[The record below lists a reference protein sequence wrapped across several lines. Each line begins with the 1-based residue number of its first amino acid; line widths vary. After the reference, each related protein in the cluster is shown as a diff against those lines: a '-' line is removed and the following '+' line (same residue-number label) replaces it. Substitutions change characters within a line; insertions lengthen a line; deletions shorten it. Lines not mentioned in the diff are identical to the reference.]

1 MSSATQLPS
10 SEPSRLHLTL
20 RGVVVLVGLY
30 FFAIS
35 VTLMGASFKLTGK
48 QAAEGVLEWAQ
59 NPILGL
65 LVGIF
70 MTAVVQSSST
80 VTTMIVTAVAG
91 GLVPLPV
98 AVPMVMG
105 ANIGT
110 TVTNSLVAMGSMV
123 RSQEFKRSMQAATVH
138 DFFNFMIV
146 LLLLPV
152 EVAVQATGVLKPV
165 GGGASLGLLGW
176 IGDRISQVAAG
187 SGTTIGLDKSQSG
200 FGFIFKGPATAVL
213 DAIAGLVTGGEF
225 HSAKKLSKAVAA
237 GTEGLGAWQLWTG
250 ILGVAVGLLL
260 LSACLVV
267 ISKNMRVLVLGP
279 LEGALAGPLLTNPA
293 ICIALG
299 VVITLLVQSSSI
311 TTSLLVPV
319 AAAGLLQLRQVFHF
333 TLGAN
338 IGTTCTGLLAALLLV
353 TGGETGAQLGLA
365 IACVH
370 AVFNLT
376 GTALVF
382 TIRPLHDVPLRLAR
396 GFAEA
401 AVRRRSY
408 AVAYL
413 IGVFFV
419 FPGALL
425 LIWRLIQG
433 LFLGDLPDVP

>member
-1 MSSATQLPS
+1 V
-10 SEPSRLHLTL
+10 
-20 RGVVVLVGLY
+20 GVLVGLY
-30 FFAIS
+30 AFAIS
-35 VTLMGASFKLTGK
+35 VTLMGSSFKLTGK

-65 LVGIF
+65 LVGVF

-110 TVTNSLVAMGSMV
+110 TVTNTLVAMGSMV
-123 RSQEFKRSMQAATVH
+123 RSEEFKRSLQAATVH

-146 LLLLPV
+146 LMMLPI
-152 EVAVQATGVLKPV
+152 EVAVQATGVLRPV
-165 GGGASLGLLGW
+165 GGGASLGILGW
-176 IGDRISQVAAG
+176 MGDRISQVAAT
-187 SGTTIGLDKSQSG
+187 SGTTIGLEKSQSG
-200 FGFIFKGPATAVL
+200 FGFIFKKPAGAIL
-213 DAIAGLVTGGEF
+213 DKIATLVSGGEYESVKTMSKAIANGVETHG
-225 HSAKKLSKAVAA
+225 S
-237 GTEGLGAWQLWTG
+237 WQLWTG
-250 ILGVAVGLLL
+250 VVGVVVGLAL
-260 LSACLVV
+260 LSICLVV

-279 LEGALAGPLLTNPA
+279 LEGALAGPLLTHPLV
-293 ICIALG
+293 CIVLG
-299 VVITLLVQSSSI
+299 VLLTLLVQSSSI

-353 TGGETGAQLGLA
+353 TGGESGAQLGLA

-370 AVFNLT
+370 GLFNLA
-376 GTALVF
+376 GTAVVF
-382 TIRPLHDVPLRLAR
+382 IVRPLHEVPLRLAQ

-408 AVAYL
+408 AVGYL

-419 FPGALL
+419 LPGVLMLL
-425 LIWRLIQG
+425 WRLIQG
-433 LFLGDLPDVP
+433 LFFGGSPDVP